1 MITDRPSIGGP
12 PMVRIDGDKV
22 RKFRESLE
30 LTQLYLATAVG
41 VTTDTISRWENR
53 RYPTIKKENA
63 LKLAEALEVSLEE
76 ILEDHETGS
85 LEEEIKEEQQETDES
100 DENRLPKI
108 FTIRPLLV
116 LTLVCGVII
125 SGAFWWSFFGHETI
139 NITAYRFLPPHAA
152 PGLPFPVIIS
162 VETDHVGSLS
172 LILRE
177 SVPQECTPIEADPA
191 FTAIDEKTGDLKWIY
206 QTDMQKI
213 TFCYLA
219 TINPGAGLEKELQF
233 EGTVT
238 VRKGRST
245 TMPIKGPN
253 TLRLSPLHW
262 ADANGDEKIDDEEIL
277 TVYDELG
284 KMKDINFG
292 IEQIEDIWS
301 GNGYRWDE
309 KTKKFVVPKL
319 SD

>member
-1 MITDRPSIGGP
+1 MITDRTPIGGP

-76 ILEDHETGS
+76 ILEDNETE
-85 LEEEIKEEQQETDES
+85 LQEEVIKEKQQENEEADEY
-100 DENRLPKI
+100 RLPKI

-116 LTLVCGVII
+116 LALVFLVTI
-125 SGAFWWSFFGHETI
+125 SGAFWWSFFGHEKI
-139 NITAYRFLPPHAA
+139 NITAHRILPPHVA

-162 VETDHVGSLS
+162 VETDHAGSLS

-177 SVPQECTPIEADPA
+177 SVPQECTPIEAVPA

-206 QTDMQKI
+206 QADMQKI

-219 TINPGAGLEKELQF
+219 VINPGARLEKELQF

-245 TMPIKGPN
+245 TTPINGPN
-253 TLRLSPLHW
+253 TLRLSTLHW
-262 ADANGDEKIDDEEIL
+262 ADANGDKKIDDEEIL
-277 TVYDELG
+277 SVYDELG
-284 KMKDINFG
+284 KMKNINFG

-301 GNGYRWDE
+301 GSGYR
-309 KTKKFVVPKL
+309 
-319 SD
+319 

>member
-1 MITDRPSIGGP
+1 
-12 PMVRIDGDKV
+12 MVRIDGDKV

-76 ILEDHETGS
+76 IIEDNETE
-85 LEEEIKEEQQETDES
+85 LQEEVMEEKQQENEEADEY
-100 DENRLPKI
+100 RLPKI

-116 LTLVCGVII
+116 LALVCVVTI
-125 SGAFWWSFFGHETI
+125 SGALWWSFSGQETI
-139 NITAYRFLPPHAA
+139 NITAHRFLPPHMA

-162 VETDHVGSLS
+162 VKTDHAGSLS

-177 SVPQECTPIEADPA
+177 SLPQECTPVQADPA
-191 FTAIDEKTGDLKWIY
+191 FTTIDEKTGDLKWIY
-206 QTDMQKI
+206 HADMQKI
-213 TFCYLA
+213 TFCYSA
-219 TINPGAGLEKELQF
+219 FINPGARLEKELQF
-233 EGTVT
+233 DGTVT

-245 TMPIKGPN
+245 TIPINGPN
-253 TLRLSPLHW
+253 ILRSSNLHW
-262 ADANGDEKIDDEEIL
+262 ADVNGDKKIDDEEIL
-277 TVYDELG
+277 SVYDELG

-301 GNGYRWDE
+301 GSGYGWDE
-309 KTKKFVVPKL
+309 KTKEFLVMP
-319 SD
+319 

>member
-1 MITDRPSIGGP
+1 
-12 PMVRIDGDKV
+12 MVKIDGDKV
-22 RKFRESLE
+22 RKLRESLE

-85 LEEEIKEEQQETDES
+85 QDGEMKEGREKTDKANES
-100 DENRLPKI
+100 RLPVI

-116 LTLVCGVII
+116 LVLICTVII
-125 SGAFWWSFFGHETI
+125 SGAFWWSFFGHQKI
-139 NITAYRFLPPHAA
+139 NITAYRFLPPHTA

-162 VETDHVGSLS
+162 VETDHIGSLS

-177 SVPQECTPIEADPA
+177 SMPQECTPIEADPD

-219 TINPGAGLEKELQF
+219 TTDPGARLEKDLQF
-233 EGTVT
+233 EGTIT
-238 VRKGRST
+238 LRKGQST
-245 TMPIKGPN
+245 VTPIKGPN
-253 TLRLSPLHW
+253 TLQVSPLHW

-277 TVYDELG
+277 TVYDKLG
-284 KMKDINFG
+284 KIKDVNFG
-292 IEQIEDIWS
+292 MERIEEIWS
-301 GNGYRWDE
+301 GTGYRWDE
-309 KTKKFVVPKL
+309 KTKKFIIMP
-319 SD
+319 

>member
-1 MITDRPSIGGP
+1 MIADRPSIGGP

-22 RKFRESLE
+22 RKLRESLE

-85 LEEEIKEEQQETDES
+85 QDGEMKKRQEETDETDGS
-100 DENRLPKI
+100 RLPGI

-116 LTLVCGVII
+116 LILVCAVII
-125 SGAFWWSFFGHETI
+125 SGAFWWSFFGRQKI
-139 NITAYRFLPPHAA
+139 NITAYRLLPPHTA

-162 VETDHVGSLS
+162 VETEHVGSLS

-177 SVPQECTPIEADPA
+177 SVPKECTPIEAEPD

-213 TFCYLA
+213 IFCYLA
-219 TINPGAGLEKELQF
+219 TTEPGVRLEKELQF
-233 EGTVT
+233 EGTIT
-238 VRKGRST
+238 VRKGQST
-245 TMPIKGPN
+245 AMPIKGPN
-253 TLRLSPLHW
+253 TLQISTLHW

-277 TVYDELG
+277 TVYDEFG
-284 KMKDINFG
+284 KIKDINFG
-292 IEQIEDIWS
+292 MEQIEDIWS

-309 KTKKFVVPKL
+309 KAKKFIIMP
-319 SD
+319 

>member
-1 MITDRPSIGGP
+1 VIADRPSIGGP

-22 RKFRESLE
+22 RKLRESLE

-63 LKLAEALEVSLEE
+63 LKLAEALDVSLEE
-76 ILEDHETGS
+76 ILEDQEIESQDGGMKERQEETHEAG
-85 LEEEIKEEQQETDES
+85 ES
-100 DENRLPKI
+100 RLPKI

-116 LTLVCGVII
+116 LTLFCVVII
-125 SGAFWWSFFGHETI
+125 SGTFWWSFFGHEKI
-139 NITAYRFLPPHAA
+139 NITAYRFLPPHTA

-177 SVPQECTPIEADPA
+177 SVPRECIPIEADPA

-206 QTDMQKI
+206 QTDRQKI
-213 TFCYLA
+213 TFFYLA
-219 TINPGAGLEKELQF
+219 TINPGTRPGKELQF
-233 EGTVT
+233 EGIIT

-245 TMPIKGPN
+245 TTPIKGPN
-253 TLRLSPLHW
+253 TLQLSPLHW

-284 KMKDINFG
+284 KIKDINFG
-292 IEQIEDIWS
+292 VEQIEDIWS

-309 KTKKFVVPKL
+309 KTKKFAVMP
-319 SD
+319 

>member
-76 ILEDHETGS
+76 ILEDHE
-85 LEEEIKEEQQETDES
+85 IKSQDDGLKEKQPETDEV

-116 LTLVCGVII
+116 LTLICAMII
-125 SGAFWWSFFGHETI
+125 SGAFWRSFFGHEKI
-139 NITAYRFLPPHAA
+139 NITAHRFLPPHVA

-219 TINPGAGLEKELQF
+219 TTEPGARLEKELQF
-233 EGTVT
+233 EGTIT

-245 TMPIKGPN
+245 ATPIKGPN
-253 TLRLSPLHW
+253 TLQVSPLHW

-284 KMKDINFG
+284 KIKDVNFG
-292 IEQIEDIWS
+292 MEQIEDIWS

-309 KTKKFVVPKL
+309 KTKKFIIVP
-319 SD
+319 

>member
-1 MITDRPSIGGP
+1 VIADRPSIGGP

-22 RKFRESLE
+22 RKLRESLE

-76 ILEDHETGS
+76 ILEDHEPESQDGGM
-85 LEEEIKEEQQETDES
+85 KEKQEETDEA
-100 DENRLPKI
+100 DKYRLPRI

-116 LTLVCGVII
+116 LTLICMVII
-125 SGAFWWSFFGHETI
+125 SGAFWWSFFGHQKI
-139 NITAYRFLPPHAA
+139 NITAYRFLPPHTA

-162 VETDHVGSLS
+162 VQTDHVGSLS

-213 TFCYLA
+213 TFYYLA
-219 TINPGAGLEKELQF
+219 VINPGARLKKELRF
-233 EGTVT
+233 EGAIT

-245 TMPIKGPN
+245 TTPIKGPN

-262 ADANGDEKIDDEEIL
+262 ADANGDKKIDDEEIL

-284 KMKDINFG
+284 KIKDVNFG
-292 IEQIEDIWS
+292 MEQIEDIWS
-301 GNGYRWDE
+301 GTGYRWDE
-309 KTKKFVVPKL
+309 KTKKFEVMP
-319 SD
+319 

>member
-1 MITDRPSIGGP
+1 VIADRPSIGGP

-22 RKFRESLE
+22 RKLRESLE

-76 ILEDHETGS
+76 ILEDHEPESQDGGM
-85 LEEEIKEEQQETDES
+85 KEKQEETDEA
-100 DENRLPKI
+100 DKYRLPRI

-116 LTLVCGVII
+116 LTLICMVII
-125 SGAFWWSFFGHETI
+125 SGAFWWSFFGHQKI
-139 NITAYRFLPPHAA
+139 NITAYRFLPPHTA

-162 VETDHVGSLS
+162 VQTDHVGSLS

-213 TFCYLA
+213 TFYYLA
-219 TINPGAGLEKELQF
+219 VINPGARLKKELRF
-233 EGTVT
+233 EGAIT

-245 TMPIKGPN
+245 TTPIKGPN

-262 ADANGDEKIDDEEIL
+262 ADANGDKKIDDEEIL
-277 TVYDELG
+277 TVYDELS
-284 KMKDINFG
+284 KIKDVNFG
-292 IEQIEDIWS
+292 MEQIEDIWS
-301 GNGYRWDE
+301 GTGYRWDE
-309 KTKKFVVPKL
+309 KTKKFEVMP
-319 SD
+319 